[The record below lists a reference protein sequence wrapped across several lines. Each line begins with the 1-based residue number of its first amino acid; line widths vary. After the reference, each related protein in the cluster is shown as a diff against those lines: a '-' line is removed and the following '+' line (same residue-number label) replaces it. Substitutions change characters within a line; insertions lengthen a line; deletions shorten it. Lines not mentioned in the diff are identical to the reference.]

1 MAVSTA
7 SYPDRLP
14 VSIRV
19 SLRACCTDYAA
30 QITVHV
36 ARDEPQG
43 LFGGIG
49 GRVLRAEQVLLDA
62 NHRFHVCVG
71 PVGSGIHSYA
81 GS

>member
-7 SYPDRLP
+7 SYPDRSPP

-30 QITVHV
+30 QIAVHV

-43 LFGGIG
+43 LFRSIG
-49 GRVLRAEQVLLDA
+49 GGVLRPARLDRFPAGVLLAVLGDA
-62 NHRFHVCVG
+62 VSVDF
-71 PVGSGIHSYA
+71 A
-81 GS
+81 